1 MMAMVGST
9 PTRFRQSLKF
19 PSVFGFHSRPRIEF
33 TRGSAPRPSI
43 IRKIGQISNTD
54 VYSSEPDVHEACVKE
69 AWVREESGKSVGRR
83 GRKVKSTWLA
93 VLLLSSLAPVMWT
106 QETRP
111 EEANAARVLA
121 MESLWNQA
129 ELQKDVKALDQLLSD
144 KFIYVDVD
152 GSLKTKPEFLKG
164 VKNPPEHI
172 GTIASESLAAE
183 VYDSTVVV
191 SGIYREKGT
200 NHGNAYSRRGR
211 FTDTW
216 VKQGKSWLCV
226 ASQSTLIQK

>member
-1 MMAMVGST
+1 MFDYKCV
-9 PTRFRQSLKF
+9 PE
-19 PSVFGFHSRPRIEF
+19 PRIRALF
-33 TRGSAPRPSI
+33 PLQSRVSRDSAPE
-43 IRKIGQISNTD
+43 TFD
-54 VYSSEPDVHEACVKE
+54 HSENRADQQHRCILQRTYVQEACVKV
-69 AWVREESGKSVGRR
+69 AGVREESGESSGRR
-83 GRKVKSTWLA
+83 GRNLKSTLQA
-93 VLLLSSLAPVMWT
+93 VLLLSFLASSTWA

-111 EEANAARVLA
+111 KEENAARVLA

-129 ELQKDVKALDQLLSD
+129 ELQKDVQALDQLLSD

-183 VYDSTVVV
+183 VYDTTVVV

-200 NHGNAYSRRGR
+200 NHGTAYSRRGR

>member
-1 MMAMVGST
+1 V
-9 PTRFRQSLKF
+9 Q
-19 PSVFGFHSRPRIEF
+19 
-33 TRGSAPRPSI
+33 
-43 IRKIGQISNTD
+43 
-54 VYSSEPDVHEACVKE
+54 EACVKV
-69 AWVREESGKSVGRR
+69 AGVREESGESAGRR
-83 GRKVKSTWLA
+83 GRNLKSTLLA
-93 VLLLSSLAPVMWT
+93 VLLLSFLASSTWA
-106 QETRP
+106 QQTRP
-111 EEANAARVLA
+111 KEENAARVLA

-129 ELQKDVKALDQLLSD
+129 ELQKDVQALDQLLSD

-183 VYDSTVVV
+183 VYDTTVVV

-200 NHGNAYSRRGR
+200 NHGTAYSRRGR